1 MHTQDPT
8 TPNFRDRLYTIDEQG
23 NRLWVFAKKPIGK
36 LTTARNIV
44 GAILLLF
51 FLTAPFIKVNG
62 QPLLLFDFIHR
73 IFVIF
78 GVQFWPQDFHLFFI
92 GMIALFVF
100 IILFTATY
108 GRIWCG
114 WGCPQTIF
122 MELIFRRI
130 EYWIEGDH
138 NQQKAM
144 AAGPW
149 TAGRIL
155 RTGLKQGIFYMI
167 SFIISN
173 YFLMYIMG
181 SQAWIQLVTDSPSNH
196 IGGLAVMVIFSFVF
210 FFVFSWFREQVCTIV
225 CPYGRLQGVLLDSQS
240 IVITYDHNR
249 GEERAPLKKSENRGA
264 EGKGDCIECRQCVL
278 VCPTGVDIR
287 NGTQLECINCACCID
302 ACNQVMK
309 RVGFKPGLIR
319 YASEKMITGK
329 LPWHFPLRSKAYTL
343 LLIVLVAASA
353 YFLTTRNPVEATVF
367 RAPGMLFQEQ
377 EDGRLSNLYNVKVV
391 NKTGTDLPLEVRL
404 LSVKGEVRVI
414 GSNLIVPKQSVGEGV
429 FFIFLDRD
437 KVTTEKLEV
446 EMGIFSNGKLL
457 DKTKATFIGPR
468 K

>member
-1 MHTQDPT
+1 
-8 TPNFRDRLYTIDEQG
+8 
-23 NRLWVFAKKPIGK
+23 
-36 LTTARNIV
+36 
-44 GAILLLF
+44 
-51 FLTAPFIKVNG
+51 
-62 QPLLLFDFIHR
+62 
-73 IFVIF
+73 
-78 GVQFWPQDFHLFFI
+78 
-92 GMIALFVF
+92 
-100 IILFTATY
+100 
-108 GRIWCG
+108 
-114 WGCPQTIF
+114 
-122 MELIFRRI
+122 
-130 EYWIEGDH
+130 
-138 NQQKAM
+138 
-144 AAGPW
+144 
-149 TAGRIL
+149 
-155 RTGLKQGIFYMI
+155 
-167 SFIISN
+167 
-173 YFLMYIMG
+173 
-181 SQAWIQLVTDSPSNH
+181 
-196 IGGLAVMVIFSFVF
+196 
-210 FFVFSWFREQVCTIV
+210 
-225 CPYGRLQGVLLDSQS
+225 
-240 IVITYDHNR
+240 
-249 GEERAPLKKSENRGA
+249 
-264 EGKGDCIECRQCVL
+264 
-278 VCPTGVDIR
+278 
-287 NGTQLECINCACCID
+287 
-302 ACNQVMK
+302 MK

>member
-1 MHTQDPT
+1 MQTQDPA

-36 LTTARNIV
+36 LTTARNVV

-51 FLTAPFIKVNG
+51 FLTAPFIKVDG

-73 IFVIF
+73 VFVIF

-130 EYWIEGDH
+130 EYWIDGDH
-138 NQQKAM
+138 NQQRAM

-149 TAGRIL
+149 TADRIF

-249 GEERAPLKKSENRGA
+249 GEERAPLKKSENRNS
-264 EGKGDCIECRQCVL
+264 ESKGDCIDCRQCVL

-343 LLIVLVAASA
+343 LLIVLIAAST

-377 EDGRLSNLYNVKVV
+377 EDGRFSNLYNVKVV
-391 NKTGTDLPLEVRL
+391 NKTGMDLPLEVRL
-404 LSVKGEVRVI
+404 LSVKGEIRVI

-429 FFIFLDRD
+429 FFVFLDRE
-437 KVTTEKLEV
+437 KVTTEKLEL
-446 EMGIFSNGKLL
+446 EMGIFSHGKLL

-468 K
+468 R